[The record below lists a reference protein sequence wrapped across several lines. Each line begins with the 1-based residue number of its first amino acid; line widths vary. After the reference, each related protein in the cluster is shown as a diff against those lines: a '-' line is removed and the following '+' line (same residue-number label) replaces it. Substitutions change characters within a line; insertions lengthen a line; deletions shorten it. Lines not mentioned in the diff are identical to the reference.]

1 MRKISYSK
9 LGLFIFCIS
18 CYSNLF
24 SQNKKIDSLSILV
37 NSHTTIDSSFVKN
50 LKKIGDAYY
59 EINFD
64 STKVYYHKVLE
75 KAPLVPYFDIQLSTL
90 RSLGYTSFRIE
101 NNYDLGLKYFIE
113 ALELTRVK
121 NDTIGYAYML
131 SDLGWAYWKMGQP
144 IQALEKHLQVKDIA
158 EKHQHKRLTYSA
170 YLNLGIIQNEEGENE
185 KAIQF
190 YQKALNIAIQA
201 KYLKQI
207 GMVNNNIGK
216 AFQDDKVYDK
226 ALSHFEKADS
236 IFSELKNNHWLSLSQ
251 YNKGN
256 NYLFRNKPKTALVF
270 YQKALEYNAI
280 GNDKEREAMILTSL
294 SKAYQNIDEIQN
306 SISTAEKA
314 LRISKELNT
323 PNYNKDLFQTLAESY
338 NLIGDYYL
346 SNKYYNKYNDF
357 IEKNSSNERSTKIAK
372 INNLYESER
381 KEKQILELE
390 NKRLLNEKQ
399 LAKIQSQHQLLGLG
413 FIIFI
418 LGSLLFLFFRK
429 SSELKRMD
437 QLKTNLSENLH
448 DNIGASLNHIKMLS
462 NQLYRKESDP
472 KEKNKTLTKI
482 KTISNQMMYD
492 LYDML
497 WTLKKEKSTLG
508 DLIEKLQDHA
518 DNILSD
524 FHIPYQFFSKNISEK
539 NILTTKEKMNIYSIF
554 KESINNILKH
564 THPNEVIISLEKG
577 NGKHFQ
583 MKVINIYTK
592 ENNEETISNKKGII
606 NMKNR
611 AEEINGN
618 LEIINGDNQFEVIL
632 SV

>member
-1 MRKISYSK
+1 MRKFSYSK
-9 LGLFIFCIS
+9 LGLIILFIS
-18 CYSNLF
+18 CYSNLY
-24 SQNKKIDSLSILV
+24 SQNKKIDSLSNLI
-37 NSHTTIDSSFVKN
+37 NAQTIIDSSYVKN
-50 LKKIGDAYY
+50 LKNIGDAYY

-64 STKVYYHKVLE
+64 STKNYYHKVLE

-90 RSLGYTSFRIE
+90 RSLGYTSFRID
-101 NNYDLGLKYFIE
+101 NNYDLGLKYFNQ

-121 NDTIGYAYML
+121 NDTIGYAYIL
-131 SDLGWAYWKMGQP
+131 SDLGWAYWKKGQP
-144 IQALEKHLQVKDIA
+144 IQALENHLQVKDIA
-158 EKHQHKRLTYSA
+158 EKHQHQRLTYSA
-170 YLNLGIIQNEEGENE
+170 YLNLGIIQNEEGENK

-190 YQKALNIAIQA
+190 YQKALNIAKQA
-201 KYLKQI
+201 NYIKQI

-216 AFQDDKVYDK
+216 AFQDDKDLDN
-226 ALSHFEKADS
+226 ALYHFDKADS
-236 IFSELKNNHWLSLSQ
+236 IFFELKNNHWLSLSQ
-251 YNKGN
+251 FNKGN
-256 NYLFRNKPKTALVF
+256 NYLFRNKPKTALEF
-270 YQKALEYNAI
+270 FLKAIEYNAI
-280 GNDKEREAMILTSL
+280 GNDKEREAMILTSI
-294 SKAYQNIDEIQN
+294 SKAYQDLDEIKN

-314 LRISKELNT
+314 LRISEELNT
-323 PNYNKDLFQTLAESY
+323 PTYYKELFQTLAESY

-346 SNKYYNKYNDF
+346 SNKYHNKYNNF
-357 IEKNSSNERSTKIAK
+357 IEKNSYSERATKIAK
-372 INNLYESER
+372 INNLYESEK

-390 NKRLLNEKQ
+390 NKRLLNEQK
-399 LAKIQSQHQLLGLG
+399 LVKIQSQNQLLGLG
-413 FIIFI
+413 FVILI
-418 LGSLLFLFFRK
+418 LGSLLFFFFRK

-462 NQLYRKESDP
+462 NQLYRKNADP
-472 KEKNKTLTKI
+472 IEKNKTLTKI
-482 KTISNQMMYD
+482 KTISNEMMYD

-508 DLIEKLQDHA
+508 DLVEKLQDHA
-518 DNILSD
+518 DNVLSD
-524 FHIPYQFFSKNISEK
+524 FHVPYHFFSKNISEK

-564 THPNEVIISLEKG
+564 TQPNEVIISLEKG

-583 MKVINIYTK
+583 MTVINKYTH
-592 ENNEETISNKKGII
+592 ENDDECISNKKGIV

-618 LEIINGDNQFEVIL
+618 LKIINGDNQFEVIF